1 MEDVNNL
8 FYMRDATC
16 PSGKWAAEICL
27 RGKDNVYTS
36 VEISDSQLLNFLR
49 VAAEIVSKRGILKLT
64 PEQVENISEEDL
76 TNELN
81 KGLEN
86 HGDSD
91 KLKVLSVSENSEE
104 DTVTISAITKLIV

>member
-64 PEQVENISEEDL
+64 PEQLEQLGEHDENFNINYSSHSI
-76 TNELN
+76 NR
-81 KGLEN
+81 
-86 HGDSD
+86 
-91 KLKVLSVSENSEE
+91 NSKCWHYLPHRLLGN
-104 DTVTISAITKLIV
+104 DHLHRYKQW

>member
-1 MEDVNNL
+1 MEDVNTL

-49 VAAEIVSKRGILKLT
+49 VAAEIVSQRGILKLT
-64 PEQVENISEEDL
+64 PEQIEQLGE
-76 TNELN
+76 
-81 KGLEN
+81 
-86 HGDSD
+86 
-91 KLKVLSVSENSEE
+91 
-104 DTVTISAITKLIV
+104 